1 MCKNDNLNL
10 EKMYNQ
16 LGYANKMNMN
26 ELKKMI
32 REYCVRYVDNV
43 KNFDS
48 EFYPTINDLVGTW
61 SNMET
66 FVMSATMENAQL
78 K

>member
-1 MCKNDNLNL
+1 
-10 EKMYNQ
+10 
-16 LGYANKMNMN
+16 MNMN